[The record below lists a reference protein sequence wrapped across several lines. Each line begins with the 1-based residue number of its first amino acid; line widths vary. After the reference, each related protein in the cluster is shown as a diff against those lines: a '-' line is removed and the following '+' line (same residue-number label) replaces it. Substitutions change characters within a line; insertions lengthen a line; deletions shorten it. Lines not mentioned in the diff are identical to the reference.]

1 MDVMQPTVANP
12 WGRQRPTI
20 EDELRACEDYVRQM
34 RACLDGEKEPTRRF
48 VIERAHYLHLAANQ
62 LVRVTQDAERS
73 LSACNAEIEP
83 AQAGRPYSTICL
95 LPDGH
100 TGTHDDHPPLTPA
113 ERVREEARHIAQQ
126 TDQLTN
132 RLAWLTTDIDR
143 RAARGQDLDPDQ
155 RQLLDQLTTKLNAI
169 SYNTTR
175 LAKDTTDL
183 APETARAVAPAAPT
197 NGLGG
202 PASAP
207 PQHQLER

>member
-1 MDVMQPTVANP
+1 MDVVQPTVANP
-12 WGRQRPTI
+12 WGRQRSAV

-34 RACLDGEKEPTRRF
+34 RACLDGQTEPTRRF

-73 LSACNAEIEP
+73 LGSCNAEIEP
-83 AQAGRPYSTICL
+83 AQAGRPYTTICL

-113 ERVREEARHIAQQ
+113 ERVREEARHLSQQ

-143 RAARGQDLDPDQ
+143 RTAQGQPLDPDQ
-155 RQLLDQLTTKLNAI
+155 RQLLDQLTTKLNAL

-183 APETARAVAPAAPT
+183 APDLPVTARQPSPSLDAPT
-197 NGLGG
+197 
-202 PASAP
+202 AP
-207 PQHQLER
+207 TRQLER